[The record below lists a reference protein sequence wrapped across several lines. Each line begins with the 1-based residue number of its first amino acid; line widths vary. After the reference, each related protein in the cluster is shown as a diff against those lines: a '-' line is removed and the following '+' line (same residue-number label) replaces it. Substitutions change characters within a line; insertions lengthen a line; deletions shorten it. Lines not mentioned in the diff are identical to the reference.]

1 MLRDGLAKFRCVADL
16 DTDKPKAV
24 NIEEASKNSIVPR
37 ISGMQRLFRIVYLP
51 LSGGVCP
58 SPKRMSRFAG
68 LLGVLLMAKW
78 NWGSLSTTRV
88 GNVCGR
94 LNDGAQGLHGPRGI

>member
-51 LSGGVCP
+51 LSGGGMPESKENVTVCWSSRGP
-58 SPKRMSRFAG
+58 SYGEMELG
-68 LLGVLLMAKW
+68 LAFENEGGKCLRA
-78 NWGSLSTTRV
+78 
-88 GNVCGR
+88 
-94 LNDGAQGLHGPRGI
+94 A

>member
-58 SPKRMSRFAG
+58 SPKRMLRCAG
-68 LLGVLLMAKW
+68 LLGGPPYGEMDL
-78 NWGSLSTTRV
+78 
-88 GNVCGR
+88 
-94 LNDGAQGLHGPRGI
+94 GLAFENEGGKCLRAA